1 MKIHI
6 ETLGCPKNDNDS
18 QLFGGRLVQN
28 GHEIIDE
35 AHIADVI
42 IVNTCGFINDAKKE
56 SIATILEM
64 ARTKQ
69 PGAILVVS
77 GCLTQRYGDE
87 LYKEIPEA
95 DIILGVNDYD
105 KLPSLLSAFQR
116 GKRQKHLSQTP
127 NPDDWHFRRI
137 DGEMYR
143 ATLKIAEGCDNCCT
157 YCVIPQIRGGYRSR
171 KIEELLEEAT
181 WLAQNGCKEL
191 ILIAQDVTAY
201 GLDLYG
207 KFMLPELLAKLCKVD
222 GIRWIRLMY
231 CYEDRITDELIETM
245 SKEPKICHY
254 IDIPLQHFSLPVLK
268 AMKRRSTPDSILGTI
283 QRLRTAMP
291 DIHIRT
297 TFITGFPGESEQD
310 YDKLLELVTTARFER
325 LGVFA
330 YSKEEGTPAGS
341 MKNQIP
347 QRVKDQ
353 RREGIMLRQ
362 IEISREMNENKI
374 GQRLEVI
381 IDEPGES
388 SSGETSDGKRYTY
401 YGRTRYDAPEID
413 HTVLV
418 ETPHHHQPGDLIYVD
433 ITDGFDY
440 DLVGLEVMNEFTQSI
455 DAR

>member
-1 MKIHI
+1 MKIYI
-6 ETLGCPKNDNDS
+6 ETLGCPKNENDS
-18 QLFGGRLVQN
+18 QLFGGRLAQN
-28 GHEIIDE
+28 GHDIIQD
-35 AHIADVI
+35 AQKADAI

-64 ARTKQ
+64 ARTKR
-69 PGAILVVS
+69 PDAILVVS
-77 GCLTQRYGDE
+77 GCLTQRYGEE
-87 LYKEIPEA
+87 LYDEIPEA
-95 DIILGVNDYD
+95 DIILGVNDYN
-105 KLPSLLSAFQR
+105 KLPSLLSAFQA

-127 NPDDWHFRRI
+127 NPDDWHFRRV

-171 KIEELLEEAT
+171 QKEELLAEAT

-201 GLDLYG
+201 GLDVYG
-207 KFMLPELLAKLCKVD
+207 RFELPQLLGELCKIE
-222 GIRWIRLMY
+222 GIQWIRLMY
-231 CYEDRITDELIETM
+231 CYEDRITDELIDVM
-245 SKEPKICHY
+245 AKEPKICHY
-254 IDIPLQHFSLPVLK
+254 IDIPLQHFSLPVLQ
-268 AMKRRSTPDSILGTI
+268 AMKRRSTPESILGTMK
-283 QRLRTAMP
+283 RLRTAMP

-297 TFITGFPGESEQD
+297 TFITGFPGESEED
-310 YDKLLELVTTARFER
+310 YDKLLEMVTTARFER

-330 YSKEEGTPAGS
+330 YSKEEGTPAGA

-347 QRVKDQ
+347 QRVKEQ
-353 RREGIMLRQ
+353 RRDGIMLRQ
-362 IEISREMNENKI
+362 IEISRQMNENKI

-381 IDEPGES
+381 IDEPGDPPFEDS
-388 SSGETSDGKRYTY
+388 AGGRQYAY

-418 ETPHHHQPGDLIYVD
+418 STPKRHYPGDLIFVD

-440 DLVGLEVMNEFTQSI
+440 DLVGLEVLNEFTQST

>member
-18 QLFGGRLVQN
+18 QLFGGRLAQS
-28 GHEIIDE
+28 GHEIIHN
-35 AHIADVI
+35 AQKADAI

-64 ARTKQ
+64 ARTKR
-69 PGAILVVS
+69 PDAILVVS

-87 LYKEIPEA
+87 LYQEIPEA

-105 KLPSLLSAFQR
+105 KLPTLLSAFQAGR
-116 GKRQKHLSQTP
+116 RQKYLSQTP

-137 DGEMYR
+137 DGELYR

-171 KIEELLEEAT
+171 KKEDLLEEAT
-181 WLAQNGCKEL
+181 WLAQSGCREL

-207 KFMLPELLAKLCKVD
+207 KFVLPELLTELCKIE
-222 GIRWIRLMY
+222 GIQWIRLMY
-231 CYEDRITDELIETM
+231 CYEDRITDELIEVM
-245 SKEPKICHY
+245 SNEPKICHY
-254 IDIPLQHFSLPVLK
+254 IDTPLQHFSLPVLQ
-268 AMKRRSTPDSILGTI
+268 AMKRRSTPESILATI
-283 QRLRTAMP
+283 HRLRQAMP

-297 TFITGFPGESEQD
+297 TFITGFPGESEED
-310 YDKLLELVTTARFER
+310 YEKLLELVTTARFER

-330 YSKEEGTPAGS
+330 YSKEEGTPAGT

-347 QRVKDQ
+347 QRIKDQ
-353 RREGIMLRQ
+353 RREGILLRQ

-381 IDEPGES
+381 IDEPGEPS
-388 SSGETSDGKRYTY
+388 TGDADGGRYTY

-418 ETPHHHQPGDLIYVD
+418 ETPHQHQPGDLIFVD

-440 DLVGLEVMNEFTQSI
+440 DLVGLEVLNEFTQSI